1 MCGLENHTVVN
12 TSWQRWV
19 SPCFG
24 PTWEEDSMSETG
36 SARQVLEA
44 ADQLVTAF
52 GEGRVDDYFACFHP
66 EATFI
71 FYTTDRRL
79 ESTAEWR
86 LMWDRLVCEDDFRVL
101 ECFSRERRVQDLG
114 DSAVFT
120 HDVETLISTR
130 SGEETL
136 HERETIVFAR
146 QEDGG
151 WLAVHEHLSPAKS
164 V

>member
-1 MCGLENHTVVN
+1 
-12 TSWQRWV
+12 
-19 SPCFG
+19 
-24 PTWEEDSMSETG
+24 MSETG
-36 SARQVLEA
+36 TARQVLEA
-44 ADQLVTAF
+44 ADRLVAAF

-71 FYTTDRRL
+71 FYTTDHRL

-86 LMWDRLVCEDDFRVL
+86 LLWDRLVREDGLRVL
-101 ECFSRERRVQDLG
+101 ECFSRERRVQELG

-130 SGEETL
+130 TGKETL
-136 HERETIVFAR
+136 QERETIVFSR
-146 QEDGG
+146 QEDGS
-151 WLAVHEHLSPAKS
+151 WLAVHEHLSPAGG

>member
-1 MCGLENHTVVN
+1 
-12 TSWQRWV
+12 
-19 SPCFG
+19 
-24 PTWEEDSMSETG
+24 MSETG
-36 SARQVLEA
+36 TARQVLEA
-44 ADQLVTAF
+44 ADGLVTAF
-52 GEGRVDDYFACFHP
+52 GEGRVDDYFAYFHP

-71 FYTTDRRL
+71 FYTSDRRL

-86 LMWDRLVCEDDFRVL
+86 LMWNRLVREDDFRVL

-130 SGEETL
+130 CGEETL

-151 WLAVHEHLSPAKS
+151 WLAVHEHLSPATS